1 MAENSV
7 YDRFAAGLA
16 GYFKKDWSGAL
27 LAVVILAIGIEL
39 VTDGR
44 SFFHPSNL
52 MTILNNS
59 AALGVIAGG
68 MTLVILTAG
77 IDLSVGSVMGMTAA
91 LTGYVASYWGFP
103 PVLAVLFGIGLGLSV
118 GLIHGT
124 LIARFGMPAFI
135 VTLAGLSIWRGTGHL
150 TTGAQ
155 ATPKLDSLFDFFGRY
170 NPLSPLRD
178 GYREGTLPEI
188 LMPLGQWLDSHWLE
202 YFRTFQ
208 MSLVIF
214 IAFFIVLGL
223 VVKHTKLGRYTYAI
237 GSNEQG
243 ARQAGI
249 DVRLYKTLAYVV
261 CSFTAAIGALMFLGR
276 APYAK
281 SDYGQMWEL
290 DAIAAVVIGGTS
302 LFGGRG
308 SILGTFLG
316 VILLKLINNGLT
328 LAQLNTFWQMIVLG
342 MIILLAVGIDI
353 VRQNASPERIRQVLF
368 AIGAVTLL
376 FAAMHPASQYFG
388 SLIAIHEH
396 NSMQAILAAGG
407 QLAPNQVTRVLSAE
421 ELVSL
426 QTVVASTIWLALG
439 LLLATVIGFAAI
451 ARPHAKAAAMVIGLL
466 VIAGLGLIT
475 QGLPGFPVILL
486 GLVAMAGSFLTDD
499 LFNRAKRPMET
510 DDVARH

>member
-1 MAENSV
+1 VTNTTL
-7 YDRFAAGLA
+7 YDRFARLLA
-16 GYFKKDWSGAL
+16 TYFKKDWSGAL
-27 LAVVILAIGIEL
+27 LAVVILAIAIEL

-44 SFFHPSNL
+44 PFFHPSNL

-91 LTGYVASYWGFP
+91 LVGYVASYWGFP
-103 PVLAVLFGIGLGLSV
+103 PVIAVLFGIMLGLSI

-124 LIARFGMPAFI
+124 LVARFGMPAFI

-155 ATPKLDSLFDFFGRY
+155 ATPKLDSLFNFFGRY

-178 GYREGTLPEI
+178 GFRNETLPDF
-188 LMPLGQWLDSHWLE
+188 LMPLGSWVNSHWVE

-214 IAFFIVLGL
+214 IVFFIVLGL
-223 VVKHTKLGRYTYAI
+223 IVKHTKLGRYTYAI

-243 ARQAGI
+243 SRQAGI
-249 DVRLYKTLAYVV
+249 NVQLYKTLAYVI
-261 CSFTAAIGALMFLGR
+261 CSLTAAIGALMFLGR

-342 MIILLAVGIDI
+342 LIILLAVGIDI
-353 VRQNASPERIRQVLF
+353 VRQNATPERIKQVLF
-368 AIGAVTLL
+368 SIAAVTIL
-376 FAAMHPASQYFG
+376 FVAMHPAANYFG
-388 SLIAIHEH
+388 SLISLHEH
-396 NSMQAILAAGG
+396 NSMQAVISAGG
-407 QLAPNQVTRVLSAE
+407 ELAPNQMKRLLEPDVVSSLSSLASANALLAWGLIIATIVGFVL
-421 ELVSL
+421 
-426 QTVVASTIWLALG
+426 VASPSTKKSW
-439 LLLATVIGFAAI
+439 V
-451 ARPHAKAAAMVIGLL
+451 MVGILVASMIGLI
-466 VIAGLGLIT
+466 IAGLPGVPILI
-475 QGLPGFPVILL
+475 L
-486 GLVAMAGSFLTDD
+486 GLTAALGSLISDD
-499 LFNRAKRPMET
+499 LFQRAKAT
-510 DDVARH
+510 Y

>member
-1 MAENSV
+1 MPDTHANP
-7 YDRFAAGLA
+7 RFAMALA
-16 GYFKKDWSGAL
+16 NYFKKDWSGAL
-27 LAVVILAIGIEL
+27 LAVVILAVAIEL
-39 VTDGR
+39 VTDGKP
-44 SFFHPSNL
+44 FFHPSNL

-91 LTGYVASYWGFP
+91 LVGYVASYWGFP
-103 PVLAVLFGIGLGLSV
+103 PLLAILFGLVLGLSI

-124 LIARFGMPAFI
+124 LVARFGMPAFI

-155 ATPKLDSLFDFFGRY
+155 ASPKLDPLFDYFGRY
-170 NPLSPLRD
+170 NPLSPFRAAYKD
-178 GYREGTLPEI
+178 GTLPDF
-188 LMPLGQWLDSHWLE
+188 LMPLGSWVDANWVE

-214 IAFFIVLGL
+214 LLFFVVLGL
-223 VVKHTKLGRYTYAI
+223 IVKHTKLGRYIYAI

-243 ARQAGI
+243 SRQAGI
-249 DVRLYKTLAYVV
+249 NVRLYKVLAYVI
-261 CSFTAAIGALMFLGR
+261 CSMTAAFAALMFLGR

-316 VILLKLINNGLT
+316 VILLKLISNGLT
-328 LAQLNTFWQMIVLG
+328 LAQLNTFWQMVVLG

-353 VRQNASPERIRQVLF
+353 VRQSATPRKIKQVLL
-368 AIGAVTLL
+368 AVAAASLL
-376 FAAMHPASQYFG
+376 FASIHPVSQFV
-388 SLIAIHEH
+388 SAQISVIEHHSVSAIVLQGE
-396 NSMQAILAAGG
+396 N
-407 QLAPNQVTRVLSAE
+407 LAPTQAQRVMDAGAMAQTVEVISNTWIAGTLLLLMTIAGFAALARPGRSTSIMM
-421 ELVSL
+421 LGV
-426 QTVVASTIWLALG
+426 TVVAGMVLSLGGWPGVPVLALG
-439 LLLATVIGFAAI
+439 VAA
-451 ARPHAKAAAMVIGLL
+451 
-466 VIAGLGLIT
+466 
-475 QGLPGFPVILL
+475 LL
-486 GLVAMAGSFLTDD
+486 GSLYTDT
-499 LFNRAKRPMET
+499 LF
-510 DDVARH
+510 DQARRI